1 MNDQLSKASLSRMKE
16 LVVLSEKEQPYKLVC
31 QALCIRYLW
40 VDALCIIQGDAE
52 DWSKESFQMSKIYEK
67 SYLTLCIAQG
77 DSCSS
82 GFLKKDYTPSNL
94 KINFQSKLNSAISG
108 SHSSNA
114 SPSFRDSSKMHT
126 RRRQVWQSRRQTW
139 RYGPSK
145 CSVAH
150 LSRGS
155 ALEAADGS
163 SIGHFRFMEGIDSLE
178 RGLSTWYSMI
188 AGYSARNL
196 TVQQDR
202 FPAISALARSF
213 AERFPDQRY
222 LAGLWESNIHMG
234 LLWTCPAWM
243 EFDKFRDLVS
253 KKYTAPSWSWAH
265 RPLQVSWILSGDE
278 HPTSELVI
286 RETEVI
292 SEKHNPY
299 GRVSKGSLFLTA
311 KIFKPPTPKN
321 GRVRLKHSYKYWKYK
336 YMNVPT
342 FNYMLHSKR
351 KRFVAKILF
360 DWDSYCAINDNGYPR
375 GPMGDISLLLTA
387 NILPGDAPMMKSR
400 DLPDDQEMLLGIVV
414 RPSPEEEGAYEKLG
428 LWYTED
434 REKGGRKFWKMFRC
448 RILFLV

>member
-1 MNDQLSKASLSRMKE
+1 
-16 LVVLSEKEQPYKLVC
+16 
-31 QALCIRYLW
+31 
-40 VDALCIIQGDAE
+40 
-52 DWSKESFQMSKIYEK
+52 MSKIYEN

-126 RRRQVWQSRRQTW
+126 RRRQVWQSQRQTW

-150 LSRGS
+150 LGLDISRRSARIAKGLLRRGS

-163 SIGHFRFMEGIDSLE
+163 SIEHFRFMEGIDSLE
-178 RGLSTWYSMI
+178 RGLSTWYSII

-234 LLWTCPAWM
+234 LLWACPAWM

-253 KKYTAPSWSWAH
+253 KKYTALSWSWAH

-351 KRFVAKILF
+351 KRFMAKILF

-448 RILFLV
+448 RILYLV